1 MTLAEEA
8 SRPAAGLEAAQR
20 WLPALLLLFV
30 GSGCAA
36 LIYEVVWFQLLQ
48 LSIGSSAVSLGVL
61 LGIFMG
67 GMCLGSL
74 VTPRFLDAKVHPLR
88 VYAMLELGIGFFG
101 LLVLWLVPL
110 LGGVY
115 TAWAGTGLA
124 SLVLRTLV
132 AGACLIPPTLLMGAT
147 LPAIARWVETTPR
160 GVSWLGY
167 FYGGNL
173 AGAVI
178 GSLLAGYYL
187 LRVYDMPTATY
198 AAVAINVVVAGLAL
212 LIAGRTP
219 HRAMEGPADDAPAVT
234 IVMSAEAKLVYVT
247 IALSGLTAL
256 GAEVVWTR
264 LLSLLFGATAYTFS
278 MILAVFLTGLGIGS
292 SLGSALGRTARDPR
306 AALGWCQVGICVAL
320 AWAAYSTGT
329 SLPYWPINPSIA
341 ANLPNPLTQGSSE
354 LPSMISVTFQMD
366 LMRAIWVML
375 PGAIL
380 WGASFPLA
388 LAAVASRGQDPAR
401 LVGGVYAANTVGA
414 IVGALAT
421 SLFLVGTMGS
431 QFAQQA
437 LIAMAA
443 LSGLL
448 MLIGASGQQS
458 SVLVLVRVVVIA
470 AAGGLMARFAVP
482 ELPGLLVAYG
492 RYAATWVNQNEIIYT
507 GEGVTASVAVSR
519 TPTGALNYH
528 NAGKVQASSEP
539 QDMRL
544 QRMLGHITTLVP
556 KNPNKVLVIGCGA
569 GVTAGAVSVDPL
581 VKDQTIAEIE
591 PLVPQVVS
599 TYFSEHNFNVVKNP
613 KVKVHLDDARHYLLT
628 TNEKFDAI
636 TSDPL
641 DPWVKGAA
649 TLYTREFFEVVKSHL
664 NPGGVVT
671 LFVQLYESTEEAA
684 KSEIATFL
692 EAFPNGA
699 VFANTING
707 QGYDLVLFGQL
718 ENNKID
724 VDAVQ
729 ARLADPANAPIAN
742 SLREIGIN
750 SAVELFGTYAG
761 QRTDMAGWLKDGIIN
776 TDRNLKLQYLAGLG
790 LNLYR
795 SDAIYKAM
803 IRQSKYPDNLFTGSP
818 ETLSALRA
826 RIGASLGGAP
836 N

>member
-1 MTLAEEA
+1 MTTSEGA
-8 SRPAAGLEAAQR
+8 SKPAAGFDVAQR

-74 VTPRFLDAKVHPLR
+74 LTPRFLGTARHPLA
-88 VYAMLELGIGFFG
+88 VYALLEAGIGVCG
-101 LLVLWLVPL
+101 VVVMLVVPL
-110 LGGVY
+110 IGGAY
-115 TAWAGTGLA
+115 TAWVGSGQLSLLA
-124 SLVLRTLV
+124 RALV
-132 AGACLIPPTLLMGAT
+132 AGVCLIPPTLLMGAT

-187 LRVYDMPTATY
+187 LRVYDMPTATMV
-198 AAVAINVVVAGLAL
+198 AVGINAVVALLAFT
-212 LIAGRTP
+212 IAKWTP
-219 HRAMEGPADDAPAVT
+219 RAVVNDDPAAAPAVQA
-234 IVMSAEAKLVYVT
+234 SDAKLVYVA
-247 IALSGLTAL
+247 IGLSGLTAL
-256 GAEVVWTR
+256 GSEVVWTR

-278 MILAVFLTGLGIGS
+278 LILAVFLVGLGIGS
-292 SLGSALGRTARDPR
+292 SLGSSWARTVSSPR
-306 AALGWCQVGICVAL
+306 TALGWCQVGLCAAL
-320 AWAAYSTGT
+320 AWAAYATGT
-329 SLPYWPINPSIA
+329 SLPYWPINPSILSV
-341 ANLPNPLTQGSSE
+341 LP
-354 LPSMISVTFQMD
+354 LPQMLSLTFQLD
-366 LMRAIWVML
+366 IARALWVIL

-388 LAAVASRGQDPAR
+388 LAAVATRGQDPAR

-414 IVGALAT
+414 IVGALVT
-421 SLFLVGTMGS
+421 SLGLVGTVGS
-431 QFAQQA
+431 QIAQQV
-437 LIAMAA
+437 LIGVAA

-448 MLIGASGQQS
+448 LLGGAPEGEKGGS
-458 SVLVLVRVVVIA
+458 SVAALVRVVVLA
-470 AAGGLMARFAVP
+470 VAAGLLARVVP
-482 ELPGLLVAYG
+482 PLPGLLVAYG
-492 RYAATWVNQNEIIYT
+492 RYAATWIGQNEIIYV

-519 TPTGALNYH
+519 TPSGALNYH

-544 QRMLGHITTLVP
+544 QRMLGHMTTLVP
-556 KNPNKVLVIGCGA
+556 KTPSKVLVIGCGA
-569 GVTAGAVSVDPL
+569 GVTAGAVSIDPM

-591 PLVPQVVS
+591 PLVPRVVS
-599 TYFSEHNFNVVKNP
+599 TYFSEHNFDVVRNP

-628 TNEKFDAI
+628 TDEKFDAV

-649 TLYTREFFEVVKSHL
+649 TLYTREFFAEIKKHL
-664 NPGGVVT
+664 KPGGVVT
-671 LFVQLYESTEEAA
+671 LFVQLYESTEAAA
-684 KSEIATFL
+684 KSEVATFL

-718 ENNKID
+718 EGGPID

-729 ARLADPANAPIAN
+729 ARLSAPENARVAE
-742 SLREIGIN
+742 SLRQIGIN

-761 QRTDMAGWLKDGIIN
+761 SVKDMKNWLADAQIN
-776 TDRNLKLQYLAGLG
+776 TDRNLRLQYLAGQG
-790 LNLYR
+790 LNLYQ
-795 SDAIYKAM
+795 SDPIYKAM
-803 IRQSKYPDNLFTGSP
+803 SRESRYPDGLFKGAP
-818 ETLSALRA
+818 ETLQALRTQ
-826 RIGASLGGAP
+826 IETSLGRSGGTF
-836 N
+836 